1 MVKKFD
7 VIVIGAGSGL
17 NISDAAASMGK
28 KVAVV
33 EEGPMGGTCLN
44 RGCIPSKIVIH
55 SASLLEE
62 IKRASKFG
70 INVKNNNVNF
80 AAITGRASRIVDG
93 DAKNIEYGIRHDKN
107 HTLYKM
113 RGKFIGQKLLQVGKE
128 KITADKIFIAAGT
141 RSLIPAIKGLDKV
154 KYLTSTEALR
164 LKKLPKNLIII
175 GGGYIAA
182 ELAHFFGALGSK
194 ITIIQRNIRLIPNV
208 DEEVADKFTKIFSKK
223 FKVVLN
229 KEVTEVSKKNGK
241 IMVYARDMVTN
252 KIDSY
257 PGDELLL
264 AVGRIPN
271 TDILD
276 VKAGGIELNE
286 KGYVR
291 VNEFLETNVP
301 GVWAIGDIAG
311 VYQFKHSA
319 NLESQYAYINA
330 FSKHKLPV
338 DYRAMPY
345 AIFSNPE
352 VAGVGKTEQ
361 ELRDKKIAYA
371 VGKYEYIH
379 TGMGTAILDEEG
391 FVKFLVEKGTG
402 KILGCH
408 ILGTQASTLIHEVVI
423 AMRTGDG
430 SINAIKEAIHVHPAL
445 SEVVQRAANSV
456 EY

>member
-1 MVKKFD
+1 MKKFD

-28 KVAVV
+28 KVAVI

-62 IKRASKFG
+62 IKKAGKFG
-70 INVKNNNVNF
+70 INVKGKNVNF
-80 AAITGRASRIVDG
+80 AAITGRASRIVDE
-93 DAKNIEYGIRHDKN
+93 DAKKIEYGIRHDKN

-113 RGKFIGQKLLQVGKE
+113 RGKFIGKKLLQVGKE

-154 KYLTSTEALR
+154 RYLTSTEALR

-229 KEVTEVSKKNGK
+229 KEVTEVSKKKGR
-241 IMVYARDMVTN
+241 ITVYARDMATN

-257 PGDELLL
+257 SGDELLL

-276 VKAGGIELNE
+276 VKAGGVELNE
-286 KGYVR
+286 RGYVR

-330 FSKHKLPV
+330 FGKHKLPV

-430 SINAIKEAIHVHPAL
+430 DISSIRNAIHVHPAL
-445 SEVVQRAANSV
+445 SEVVQRAALNV
-456 EY
+456 E

>member
-1 MVKKFD
+1 MKKFD

-17 NISDAAASMGK
+17 NISDAVASMGK

-62 IKRASKFG
+62 IKRAGRFG
-70 INVKNNNVNF
+70 INVKSKSVNF
-80 AAITGRASRIVDG
+80 ASITGRASRIVDD
-93 DAKNIEYGIRHDKN
+93 DARNIEYGIRHDKN
-107 HTLYKM
+107 HKLYKM
-113 RGKFIGQKLLQVGKE
+113 RAKFIGPKLLQVGKE
-128 KITADKIFIAAGT
+128 TITADKIFIAAGT

-182 ELAHFFGALGSK
+182 ELAHFFGALGSN

-208 DEEVADKFTKIFSKK
+208 DEEVADKFTKIFGKK

-229 KEVTEVSKKNGK
+229 KEVTEVNKKNGK
-241 IMVYARDMVTN
+241 ITVYSKDMSTN

-257 PGDELLL
+257 SGDELLL

-276 VKAGGIELNE
+276 VKACGVELNE
-286 KGYVR
+286 RGYVK

-319 NLESQYAYINA
+319 NLESKYAYINA
-330 FSKHKLPV
+330 FGKHKLPV

-361 ELRDKKIAYA
+361 ELRDKKIAYS

-423 AMRTGDG
+423 AMRVGDG
-430 SINAIKEAIHVHPAL
+430 SINSIKEAIHVHPAL